1 MSTYH
6 FSMAEIHG
14 AKKQIEARTFL
25 GMDVP
30 QELRDIAGAEI
41 ATAEART
48 HKTNLD
54 SYPLEQI
61 TAVYYTAHVEAD
73 GNVPGRHSMLSLG
86 MSACALETKDGRLI
100 PLDMN
105 DPLHGFYTQLKPV
118 GEVFDEETAELM
130 DRDKLI
136 QTGADP
142 ETEMNRL
149 QEWVNPLSSAYGGFA
164 TPMFVGYPLVSTWG
178 FVHWYLM
185 TYTKKGSPFIERATV
200 DLATLLSGKT
210 NLSFGRPLYSRS
222 VPKEIRLGK
231 PNPSNSLGMARNYG
245 GMFNSLIDL

>member
-30 QELRDIAGAEI
+30 QELKDIAGAEI

-86 MSACALETKDGRLI
+86 MSACALETKDGKFI
-100 PLDMN
+100 PLDMTY
-105 DPLHGFYTQLKPV
+105 PLHGFYTELKPV
-118 GEVFDEETAELM
+118 GEVFDGEVAEPM
-130 DRDKLI
+130 DRENLI
-136 QTGADP
+136 NSGADP
-142 ETEMNRL
+142 EAEMNRL
-149 QEWVNPLSSAYGGFA
+149 QEWVSTLSSAYGGFA
-164 TPMFVGYPLVSTWG
+164 TPMFVGYPLVSAWG

-185 TYTKKGSPFIERATV
+185 TYAKKGSPFIERATV
-200 DLATLLSGKT
+200 DIATLLTYKT
-210 NLSFGRPLYSRS
+210 NMPFGRPLYSRGI
-222 VPKEIRLGK
+222 PKEIRLGK
-231 PNPSNSLGMARNYG
+231 PDPSNSLGIARTYG
-245 GMFNSLIDL
+245 GMFNNLINL